1 MKQQVMFTFSSELVA
16 EPIIYNLGMQFRL
29 VTNISRAEL
38 REDWGWVIMDL
49 EGEDEDIKEGISWVI
64 SKGVRVDPIGGDTV
78 ES

>member
-38 REDWGWVIMDL
+38 REDWGWAIMDL